1 MRSRY
6 ERVGTELRQA
16 TPLPRTRLHCPSAT
30 VRPDAAGGVPR
41 QSLRVSGPIGE
52 ASRKVDPF
60 GGGVRGS
67 GCAAPSLVP
76 YPVRTGWQACLDL
89 TGLVGGGAVAVRNV
103 ITAGVS
109 SRYLTRKKTAT
120 VAMKDPTFP
129 G

>member
-1 MRSRY
+1 
-6 ERVGTELRQA
+6 VGRA
-16 TPLPRTRLHCPSAT
+16 RAAAGAPLPRTRLHCPSAT

-60 GGGVRGS
+60 
-67 GCAAPSLVP
+67 
-76 YPVRTGWQACLDL
+76 DL
-89 TGLVGGGAVAVRNV
+89 TGLVGGGAVAVRNG
-103 ITAGVS
+103 IAAGVS